1 MLKRAAAAVL
11 VCALLGAGLLYWQRG
26 ERPSAAASPRPATP
40 PPPQVGVLA
49 IKGKSVPLTFTY
61 AGRVAGFRDV
71 EIRAQVSGTLLKR
84 EFSEGAR
91 VKHGDV
97 LFRIDPRTYEV
108 ALDRAKAQL
117 AQAEA
122 TLRQATENWKRVDEL
137 VKRQVSTEKQHDDAR
152 AALEQATASVQLS
165 QAEVRNAELNVGYT
179 TITSPVT
186 GVTRLVSP
194 PEGSLVLAQQTVLT
208 SITQLDPAY
217 VNFSFTDSEYQA
229 ARDLSQRLPEPIA
242 RENLSVELQYGNGA
256 PFAGKG
262 KIDASANR
270 VDTQTGTIQAR
281 AIFANQDGALL
292 PGQFV
297 RIVVKGVTLPDAIV
311 IPRQA
316 VSQGTQGPFVY
327 AVGPESKAQ
336 VRPVKLGQ
344 EVDEGWIVDDGL
356 KDGDTIVVEG
366 VMRVRPGAPVSPA
379 PMAGQAER
387 GAQLKKDRP

>member
-11 VCALLGAGLLYWQRG
+11 ACALVGAGLIYWQRG
-26 ERPSAAASPRPATP
+26 DRPSAAATAPPTVPA
-40 PPPQVGVLA
+40 PQVGVLA
-49 IKGKSVPLTFTY
+49 IKAKALPLLFTY

-71 EIRAQVSGTLLKR
+71 EIRAQVSGILLKR
-84 EFSEGAR
+84 EFSEGAH
-91 VKHGDV
+91 VKQGDV
-97 LFRIDPRTYEV
+97 LFRIDPRPYEV

-122 TLRQATENWKRVDEL
+122 TLRQATDNWKRVDEL
-137 VKRQVSTEKQHDDAR
+137 VKRQVSTEKQHEDAR
-152 AALEQATASVQLS
+152 AALEQAKAAVQLN
-165 QAEVRNAELNVGYT
+165 QAEVHNAELNLGYT
-179 TITSPVT
+179 TIVSPVT

-229 ARDLSQRLPEPIA
+229 ARDLSQRLPTPIA

-270 VDTQTGTIQAR
+270 VDEQTGTIQAR
-281 AIFANQDGALL
+281 AILANPDGALL

-297 RIVVKGVTLPDAIV
+297 RIVIKGVTLPDAIV
-311 IPRQA
+311 VPTKA
-316 VSQGTQGPFVY
+316 VSQGPQGPFVY
-327 AVGPESKAQ
+327 VVGPESKAQ
-336 VRPVKLGQ
+336 TRPLQLGR
-344 EVDEGWIVDDGL
+344 EVDEGWIVEAGL
-356 KDGDTIVVEG
+356 KDGDTVIVDG
-366 VMRVRPGAPVSPA
+366 LMRVRPGAPVSPVA
-379 PMAGQAER
+379 VSDGPQS
-387 GAQLKKDRP
+387 KKGRS